1 MITSPTSFVYPLC
14 AGLDARGFLFGPL
27 LAQRLGV
34 GFVLVRKKGKLPGTT
49 VSLKYD
55 VEYGKVKRKSNIH
68 KHVIKVM
75 CTSQPLIFY
84 LFIYFYKDFVNHQ
97 QSSILVPKHFTT
109 VSQILV
115 RWLVLPKMFPSVL
128 LGRGWNP
135 RGCSVSRT
143 EDSAHWWST
152 SYRG

>member
-1 MITSPTSFVYPLC
+1 MHFNIWSHHPVVLYPLC

-34 GFVLVRKKGKLPGTT
+34 GFVLVRKRGKLPGTT

-55 VEYGKVKRKSNIH
+55 VEYGKVKRKSCIH
-68 KHVIKVM
+68 KHATKVM
-75 CTSQPLIFY
+75 CTTY
-84 LFIYFYKDFVNHQ
+84 YYFCKDLLVINYQ
-97 QSSILVPKHFTT
+97 QRSILVPKYFI

-115 RWLVLPKMFPSVL
+115 RWQVLPKMFTSVL

-143 EDSAHWWST
+143 ENPSHWWSP